1 MARTCRNPFCRMP
14 LSEGKRKPG
23 TPKRY
28 CSDDCRLD
36 GWALR
41 RVVKLIAKAQANGQV
56 TEITQMLNN
65 KDGET

>member
-1 MARTCRNPFCRMP
+1 MARTCRNPFCRVP

-28 CSDDCRLD
+28 CSVDCRLD

-41 RVVKLIAKAQANGQV
+41 RVVKLIAKARANGEV
-56 TEITQMLNN
+56 RDITQMLTN
-65 KDGET
+65 DGGT